1 MVSLQNVHPK
11 CLKKTSMTFCLL
23 ANSAKSSPL
32 FVENSINLF
41 LRQNYKQV
49 ILMFVCT
56 AMRKLRLIHWF
67 FIWLGVMFLLVI
79 VTQPDQRPDKLKAE
93 GFATTQSS
101 RMYFQNIR
109 SFYYLKSEE
118 GGGMLEAYRL
128 KSLFETTEAPV
139 IPFVIY
145 QNTLTSEAYIR
156 VDTAF
161 VDPRYRQ
168 IQIEMDTMR
177 MVLPFPDADQES
189 QYEFGKVVYKVLR
202 DDGSLSFLSE
212 EGEEIPVS
220 GQQKTQIKMT
230 LTDYFRLL
238 DKL

>member
-32 FVENSINLF
+32 LVENSINLF
-41 LRQNYKQV
+41 LSQNYKQV
-49 ILMFVCT
+49 ILMIVCT
-56 AMRKLRLIHWF
+56 AMSKLRLIHWF

-79 VTQPDQRPDKLKAE
+79 VTQPDQRPDKLEAE

-139 IPFVIY
+139 IPFIIY
-145 QNTLTSEAYIR
+145 QNTLSGEAFIR

-161 VDPRYRQ
+161 VDHRYSQ

-189 QYEFGKVVYKVLR
+189 QYEFGKAVYKVLR
-202 DDGSLSFLSE
+202 DDGTLFFLSE
-212 EGEEIPVS
+212 AGEGIAIE
-220 GQQKTQIKMT
+220 GQQKIQLKMT